1 MTKKE
6 VSSKQEK
13 VIAEYLGWKTVSA
26 SGARDFHKGDI
37 VSEDWL
43 GECKTHM
50 KETMKLSFNQSVFQ
64 KISDE
69 AMSKFKKPVLF
80 VDDGTQTLKNT
91 YALLLLK
98 HISNIDFNLMIFGT
112 KFSKINI
119 NIHLDNLY
127 DNIYQGYVFKDWG
140 DIGDVM
146 MLHISKF
153 KDIIE
158 GDY

>member
-1 MTKKE
+1 VTKKE